1 MVGSCWVLGDQLGS
15 GASSTRLSYQLGSRR
30 QVVGLVGY
38 EAGGEARDPSGRCS
52 EMVEQGGGGRY
63 RWLRVRKAEHEASSR
78 LWVDC
83 QTINAETAHG
93 RHGDK
98 IKEKDINLK
107 FLV

>member
-1 MVGSCWVLGDQLGS
+1 MVGSCWVLGDQLAS
-15 GASSTRLSYQLGSRR
+15 RPSSTRLSYQLGSRR

-38 EAGGEARDPSGRCS
+38 EAGGKARGGRPR

>member
-15 GASSTRLSYQLGSRR
+15 GASSTRLSNQLGSRR

-38 EAGGEARDPSGRCS
+38 EAGGKAPSGRCS

>member
-1 MVGSCWVLGDQLGS
+1 MGGN
-15 GASSTRLSYQLGSRR
+15 
-30 QVVGLVGY
+30 
-38 EAGGEARDPSGRCS
+38 EAGGEARDPGADPGCS

-63 RWLRVRKAEHEASSR
+63 RWLVRKAEHEAVAGG
-78 LWVDC
+78 WHC
-83 QTINAETAHG
+83 QTVNAETAHG